1 VETTHMAGQA
11 TGKVIGITLPATA
24 CLVAAGM

>member
-1 VETTHMAGQA
+1 MAGQA
-11 TGKVIGITLPATA
+11 TGKVIRITLPATA

>member
-1 VETTHMAGQA
+1 MAGQA